1 VGVSVPCGSY
11 RTKLTHAVALP
22 HVVLVFFELPTVTI
36 HWDVAG
42 EEAREGA
49 RNEICKLWA
58 KMSSAWGRVGMCAI
72 VMVMEGVFV
81 GVGHALL

>member
-1 VGVSVPCGSY
+1 M
-11 RTKLTHAVALP
+11 
-22 HVVLVFFELPTVTI
+22 VLVFFELPTVMIHWDVAREEAREGATI
-36 HWDVAG
+36 HWDVAR